1 MRRPIFNR
9 DYCLAYPLAWD
20 SPRPSIRCCGC
31 LTDFSHRGIY
41 LSLLYWYK
49 EPMHKSHRKFFK
61 LSVKYIPADGLTT
74 GELAKYEAG
83 MAPPIPTDPLSIY
96 PNTCICF
103 KSTFL
108 HIIDPQHLFMTYIG
122 PLKNPFNLTKHI
134 TVTNIFTRPVAF
146 RILLTAQKVEV
157 SHLGIRRVVCSNS

>member
-1 MRRPIFNR
+1 MDKIH
-9 DYCLAYPLAWD
+9 
-20 SPRPSIRCCGC
+20 S
-31 LTDFSHRGIY
+31 
-41 LSLLYWYK
+41 
-49 EPMHKSHRKFFK
+49 KFFK
-61 LSVKYIPADGLTT
+61 LYVKYIPADGLTA